1 MVTQRVLT
9 LPDGRNLHVYEGI
22 VDSGSDPVTVFWHHG
37 TPNIGAPPA
46 PLFES
51 ASALR
56 LRWVGYDRPGYG
68 GSSPLPGRS
77 VGSAADDVA
86 RIADALGIDRF
97 GVMGHSGGGPHA
109 LACAARLPDRV
120 LAAVSV
126 SGLAPIDASGLDWFT
141 GMAPSGTAELRA
153 ALIGS
158 AELEVQLANSE
169 YDPGMFTPKDHEALS
184 GTWEWF
190 NEVVGPATAN
200 GLAGFVGDDRAYVTP
215 WGFDPATIT
224 APLLLLHGQQDRI
237 VPVAHARWLTDRC
250 PTAELR
256 LGPDD
261 GHLSILR
268 QGPAALEWLRQQ
280 FDRRTR

>member
-1 MVTQRVLT
+1 MLTQRDFT
-9 LPDGRNLHVYEGI
+9 LPDGRRLHVYEQMVALRHAPMTI
-22 VDSGSDPVTVFWHHG
+22 FWHHG

-46 PLFES
+46 PLFEA
-51 ASALR
+51 ASILN

-77 VGSAADDVA
+77 IGTAAEDVA

-109 LACAARLPDRV
+109 LACAALLPGRV
-120 LAAVSV
+120 MAAVSV
-126 SGLAPIDASGLDWFT
+126 SGLAPIGATGLDWFA
-141 GMAPSGTAELRA
+141 GMAPSGTTELRA
-153 ALIGS
+153 ALAGP
-158 AELEVQLANSE
+158 AELEACLAASE
-169 YDPGMFTPKDHEALS
+169 YDPEMFTPKDHGALS
-184 GTWEWF
+184 GTWSWF

-200 GLAGFVGDDRAYVTP
+200 GFAGFVGDDRAYVTP
-215 WGFDPATIT
+215 WGFDPAAIT

-237 VPVAHARWLTDRC
+237 VPVAHARWLADHC

-261 GHLSILR
+261 GHLSILD
-268 QGPAALEWLRQQ
+268 QGAAALEWLRQQ
-280 FDRRTR
+280 ADRQTR